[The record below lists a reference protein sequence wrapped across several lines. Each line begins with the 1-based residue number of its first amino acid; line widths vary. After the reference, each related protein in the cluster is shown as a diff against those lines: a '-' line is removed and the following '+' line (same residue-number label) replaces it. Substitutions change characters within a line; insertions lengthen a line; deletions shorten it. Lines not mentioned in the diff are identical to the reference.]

1 MTETTNETINGKW
14 TDAASIDDV
23 FEDNVVAIV
32 VAGKEIA
39 LYGVAGE
46 VYATDNLCTHGA
58 ARLSDGFLE
67 GHEIECPMHQG
78 KFDVCTGQAL
88 CAPLTQNIRIYPT
101 RVENNRVYLNL
112 LEGNS

>member
-1 MTETTNETINGKW
+1 MTETMTTQW
-14 TDAASIDDV
+14 TDAASFDDV
-23 FEDNVVAIV
+23 FEDNVVAIS

-39 LYGVAGE
+39 LYGIDGG

-67 GHEIECPMHQG
+67 GREIECPLHQG
-78 KFDVCTGQAL
+78 RFDVCTGKAM

-101 RVENNRVYLNL
+101 RVENNRVFLNML
-112 LEGNS
+112 DAA